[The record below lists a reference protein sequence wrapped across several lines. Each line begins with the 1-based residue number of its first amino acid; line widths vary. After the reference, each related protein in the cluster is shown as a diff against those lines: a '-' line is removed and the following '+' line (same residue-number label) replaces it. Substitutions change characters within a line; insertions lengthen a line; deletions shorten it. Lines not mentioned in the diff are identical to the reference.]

1 MASSATALTLQATT
15 LITLIADLI
24 LRIKILRAVF
34 GLAQETVFLK
44 VWFNVI

>member
-1 MASSATALTLQATT
+1 MASNATVLTLRATT
-15 LITLIADLI
+15 LITLIAVLI
-24 LRIKILRAVF
+24 LRIKIRRAVF